1 MGHWPDVGTGGD
13 LATVT
18 WPRGYLV
25 LELRVGLVAVVVG
38 HWPDVGTGGDLAT
51 VTWPRGYLVLELRV
65 GLVAV
70 ALGRW
75 PDVGTG
81 MAWPSCRAG
90 HRVCLKLESAG

>member
-1 MGHWPDVGTGGD
+1 MVVG
-13 LATVT
+13 
-18 WPRGYLV
+18 
-25 LELRVGLVAVVVG
+25 VVVG

-90 HRVCLKLESAG
+90 HRIARISQVVKMPQEAQQKRFGGVRRI

>member
-1 MGHWPDVGTGGD
+1 M
-13 LATVT
+13 
-18 WPRGYLV
+18 
-25 LELRVGLVAVVVG
+25 VG

-75 PDVGTG
+75 SDVGTG
-81 MAWPSCRAG
+81 VALS
-90 HRVCLKLESAG
+90 L